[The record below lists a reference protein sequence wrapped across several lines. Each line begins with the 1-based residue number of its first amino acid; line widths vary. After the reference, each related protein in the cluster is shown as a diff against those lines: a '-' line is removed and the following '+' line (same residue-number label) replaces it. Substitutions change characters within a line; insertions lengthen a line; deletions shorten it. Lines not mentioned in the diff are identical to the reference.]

1 MCTAAHACHVRDTV
15 SFSAAAAA
23 INDPFIEGEYMAYM
37 FKYDSVHGRYE
48 GDVQGDKHGITINGE
63 QIKTFAMM

>member
-1 MCTAAHACHVRDTV
+1 LVLRATLDRPDVKV
-15 SFSAAAAA
+15 VA

-37 FKYDSVHGRYE
+37 FKYDSVHGKF
-48 GDVQGDKHGITINGE
+48 QGQVSGTKDGITVDGE